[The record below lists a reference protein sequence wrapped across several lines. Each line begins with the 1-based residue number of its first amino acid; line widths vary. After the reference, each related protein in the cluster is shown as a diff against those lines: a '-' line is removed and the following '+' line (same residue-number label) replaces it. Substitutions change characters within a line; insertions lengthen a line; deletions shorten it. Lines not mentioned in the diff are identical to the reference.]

1 MFDLLWRDALFSLRA
16 LARRLPTTAVTLLTI
31 ALGIGATTAIF
42 AVVYAVLIRPLPYPE
57 PDALVGVWHSSSGVR
72 GGSLNLGFSA
82 SMYLTYRAE
91 NRAFERFGIWS
102 SNAASV
108 TGIGDPEEVSALS
121 VTADFLPA
129 LGVRPAIGRWFSEP
143 DHEPGTAETV
153 ILTYGYWQTRVGRD
167 PNVVGRTITVDGRPR
182 EVIGVMPQGFSFTQ
196 RFTFVSSPPAFLL
209 PHRFD
214 PNALPPHASFNY
226 QGIAR
231 LKAGVTIE
239 QANADVAR
247 LLSIWVDRYG
257 IDRAMMENAGIGPDI
272 HTLKSDVVGDVGNM
286 LWVLMGTVG
295 VVLLIA
301 CANVANLL
309 LVRAAARGQELA
321 IRAALGAG
329 RLRIARELLVE
340 SVMLGVLGGVF
351 GLGIAYGGL
360 RLLLTLQPANLPRIA
375 EVTIDPPVLGFAFA
389 VSLASGVLFGLIPV
403 AKYAGSNLA
412 SPLRG
417 GRRGTHSRERRLSQN
432 ALVVTQVALALV
444 ILVGSGLMLR
454 SFQMLLNVEPGF
466 SDPARLQLARISI
479 PSAEADPP
487 EVIETQ
493 KEMLARISSV
503 PGVDSVAFTSA
514 MPMQSELLNT
524 SAVWVE
530 GQEVPGQLPPLRRL
544 KYGSPGLLATQGTPL
559 IAGRDFAWTDV
570 DEQRGAVIVS
580 ERVARETWGGAFEAL
595 GKRVRFAPTGPW
607 DEVVGVAGDV
617 LDEGADRPASATV
630 YRRAG
635 VHAGFGGAPSIQRAV
650 TFAIRSDR
658 AGTESFLAEVREA
671 VWSVN
676 ANAPV
681 AHMRTLEDGMA
692 QSMARTS
699 FTLVM
704 LGIAGSIAL
713 ALGVVG
719 IYGVISYTVSERTRE
734 IGIRVAIGAQS
745 RDVAGMFLRHA
756 FMLTLIGVV
765 VGLAGAAGLARMMSS
780 LLFGIG
786 ALDPTAYG
794 AVVLLLVTACMLG
807 SYLSARRALAVDA
820 AEALRAE

>member
-1 MFDLLWRDALFSLRA
+1 MMKPRVRERDAKRVSSMLDLLWRDALFSLRA
-16 LARRLPTTAVTLLTI
+16 LARRLPMTAVTLLTI

-42 AVVYAVLIRPLPYPE
+42 AVVYAVLIRPLPYQE

-153 ILTYGYWQTRVGRD
+153 ILTYGYWQTRLGRD
-167 PNVVGRTITVDGRPR
+167 PNVVGRTFTVDGRPR

-196 RFTFVSSPPAFLL
+196 RFTFASAPPAFLL

-214 PNALPPHASFNY
+214 PDALPPHVSFNY

-257 IDRAMMENAGIGPDI
+257 IDRAIMENAGIGPDI

-309 LVRAAARGQELA
+309 LVRAAGRGQELA

-340 SVMLGVLGGVF
+340 SVMLGVFGGVF

-375 EVTIDPPVLGFAFA
+375 EVTLDPAVLGFAFA
-389 VSLASGVLFGLIPV
+389 VSLLSGVLFGLIPV

-417 GRRGTHSRERRLSQN
+417 GRRGTHSLDRRLSQDT
-432 ALVVTQVALALV
+432 LVVTQVALALV

-479 PSAEADPP
+479 PSAEADPQ
-487 EVIETQ
+487 EVIEIQ
-493 KEMLARISSV
+493 KEMLARISNV
-503 PGVDSVAFTSA
+503 PGVGSVAFTSA

-580 ERVARETWGGAFEAL
+580 DRVARETWGGAIEARRETRPFRPD
-595 GKRVRFAPTGPW
+595 GS
-607 DEVVGVAGDV
+607 VGG
-617 LDEGADRPASATV
+617 S
-630 YRRAG
+630 RRRG
-635 VHAGFGGAPSIQRAV
+635 R
-650 TFAIRSDR
+650 R
-658 AGTESFLAEVREA
+658 
-671 VWSVN
+671 
-676 ANAPV
+676 
-681 AHMRTLEDGMA
+681 
-692 QSMARTS
+692 
-699 FTLVM
+699 
-704 LGIAGSIAL
+704 
-713 ALGVVG
+713 
-719 IYGVISYTVSERTRE
+719 RTR
-734 IGIRVAIGAQS
+734 RRCRS
-745 RDVAGMFLRHA
+745 
-756 FMLTLIGVV
+756 T
-765 VGLAGAAGLARMMSS
+765 GLGDR
-780 LLFGIG
+780 
-786 ALDPTAYG
+786 
-794 AVVLLLVTACMLG
+794 
-807 SYLSARRALAVDA
+807 LSARGRVRWLRRRSIDSARRHACDSQRSRRHRELPRRGPRSRLVRERERARGAHA
-820 AEALRAE
+820 HARRRHG